1 MRILHVIHSHCSG
14 SLERL
19 VVNLTRQLNK
29 RGVESQIAFL
39 KEENAVFPRE
49 KADGIK
55 SYQLDCGYAP
65 GSVSQVI
72 GIIRQEKIDIVHT
85 HDLQSIYWGLAAKL
99 SLRPSIHTQHV
110 RTYKK
115 VSNWIYNLNKFIVCA
130 SEDIKKDLLT
140 YNSLPKQKIQI
151 VYNGID
157 LEAVDREIDAQK
169 RQALRRQW
177 GFDDKA
183 FVMGTIGRLIK
194 EEDQATIIKA
204 LRKMVSREL
213 DARLLIAGEGPL
225 KEELEKIAS
234 EYQVNDRLKF
244 VAFNGNAGAILNGID
259 CLILANFHEGRP
271 FTLLEAMAARK
282 PVIATAI
289 GANKEVIEE
298 RKNGYLVPCGFPE
311 RIHSA
316 VMRLTAIESLAAEIG
331 AAGRKRVEENFT
343 LEQMARG
350 YSELYSQV
358 K

>member
-1 MRILHVIHSHCSG
+1 MRILHVLHSHCSG

-19 VVNLTRQLNK
+19 VINLVRQLNK
-29 RGVESQIAFL
+29 RGIESQIAFI
-39 KEENAVFPRE
+39 KEEGSDFPRE
-49 KADGIK
+49 NTDGLK
-55 SYQLDCGYAP
+55 THVLTCRGGGAP
-65 GSVSQVI
+65 PLREM
-72 GIIRQEKIDIVHT
+72 IRPEKINIVHT
-85 HDLQSIYWGLAAKL
+85 HDLESIRIGALAAKL
-99 SLRPSIHTQHV
+99 SFKSCVHTQHV
-110 RTYKK
+110 RAYKK
-115 VSNWIYNLNKFIVCA
+115 IASWIYNLNTFIICA
-130 SEDIKKDLLT
+130 ADDIKQDLLAHT
-140 YNSLPKQKIQI
+140 HVASRKVHI
-151 VYNGID
+151 VPNGID
-157 LEAVDREIDAQK
+157 LEALDWTINPQK
-169 RQALRRQW
+169 RQTLRRQW
-177 GFDDKA
+177 GFDEKA
-183 FVMGTIGRLIK
+183 FVIGTIGRLVK

-225 KEELEKIAS
+225 KEELEKVAD
-234 EYQVNDRLKF
+234 EYQVKDRLKF
-244 VAFNGNAGAILNGID
+244 ISFNGNTGDILNGID

-331 AAGRKRVEENFT
+331 EAGRKRVEECFT

-350 YSELYSQV
+350 YAELYGQV